1 MSVPFDPDAIRAL
14 SVSERLALVEAIW
27 DTITDETDSIPL
39 TEAQRAELDRRIAA
53 SKANPNEGATW
64 DEVKARLL
72 RPPHEPHVDHPS

>member
-1 MSVPFDPDAIRAL
+1 MNGPFDPDAFREL

-27 DTITDETDSIPL
+27 DSITDETDSIPL

-72 RPPHEPHVDHPS
+72 RSPDEPNANRPS